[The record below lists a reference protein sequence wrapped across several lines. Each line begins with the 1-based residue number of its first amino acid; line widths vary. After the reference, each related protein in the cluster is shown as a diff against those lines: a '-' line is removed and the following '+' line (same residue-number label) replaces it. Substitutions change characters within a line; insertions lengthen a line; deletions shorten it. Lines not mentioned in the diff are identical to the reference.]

1 MEIGNIKKDEIPLKN
16 KAMSQSLVFVEKCVP
31 KKFCDEYYGV
41 VCKNRNW
48 DVSWVVKWY
57 SKIDKIG
64 FYGVKWNY
72 FGIPNANALIGPF
85 YMLHNNIYLTSL
97 LIYSK

>member
-48 DVSWVVKWY
+48 DVS
-57 SKIDKIG
+57 
-64 FYGVKWNY
+64 
-72 FGIPNANALIGPF
+72 
-85 YMLHNNIYLTSL
+85 
-97 LIYSK
+97 